1 MGGLGVGSGPGRED
15 PLFSANVERL
25 AVWLLRQDVG
35 RMKDETSRWSAQSR
49 DVRAAV
55 RFVDDRHHAL
65 QQEPSRSGK
74 VRSTVKNLAGRL
86 RGKPLIQFDWRFVSR
101 PPYDRFGGP
110 STDTKYIG
118 MGPYLLPGNVSPM
131 FGREQ
136 SLENDLVVRKAVAE
150 KLKEWISANPSLA
163 GLHRAG
169 ELKSI
174 SGSFYQ
180 HDSNHFQRLTTY
192 QGFGWQA
199 EPVLNAKGEVRKE
212 IRDLITNPPKF
223 EYGDYVRQI
232 EGYRQPSAEAEQSAR
247 AAGVGVNYPDLP
259 FSPPIEAY
267 LTQVR
272 EQAKAQASGARVLQA
287 GYEQPRFQV
296 AQATARFVPGSDPGA
311 PADPW
316 AGALPQGARPSTPAP
331 ARPDIPPQVSGGRSR

>member
-1 MGGLGVGSGPGRED
+1 MSGLGVGSEPGRED
-15 PLFSANVERL
+15 PFYSANIERL

-35 RMKDETSRWSAQSR
+35 RMADESSRWSAQSR

-55 RFVDDRHHAL
+55 RFIDDKHHAL

-74 VRSTVKNLAGRL
+74 AKSAVKDLAGRL
-86 RGKPLIQFDWRFVSR
+86 RGKPLIRFDWRFVSR

-110 STDTKYIG
+110 STDTKNIG
-118 MGPYLLPGNVSPM
+118 MGPYLMPGNISPM

-136 SLENDLVVRKAVAE
+136 SLENDLLVRQAVAE
-150 KLKEWISANPSLA
+150 KLKEWISADPSLA
-163 GLHRAG
+163 GLHRGG
-169 ELKSI
+169 ELKNI

-180 HDSNHFQRLTTY
+180 HDSNHFQNLTTSA
-192 QGFGWQA
+192 GVGWRA

-212 IRDLITNPPKF
+212 IRDLITNPPRF
-223 EYGDYVRQI
+223 DYGDYVGQI
-232 EGYRQPSAEAEQSAR
+232 EGYRQRGAEAEKRAR
-247 AAGVGVNYPDLP
+247 AGGVGTYYPDLP

-272 EQAKAQASGARVLQA
+272 ERAKAQASGAPVQRA

-296 AQATARFVPGSDPGA
+296 AQATARFVPGSGSGA

-316 AGALPQGARPSTPAP
+316 AGALPPGARPSTPAP
-331 ARPDIPPQVSGGRSR
+331 ARPDLPPQVSGGRSR